1 MEQNREKADEIK
13 VEDLGTLTSVM
24 LFNPKISKTLKDYI
38 KANFFGAE
46 NDLEIITKN
55 LTWHYNLN
63 VFETLIRKSNLD
75 PTEIVSFIQFRD
87 KCRVLNIDYIEF

>member
-1 MEQNREKADEIK
+1 MEQNKGEIK
-13 VEDLGTLTSVM
+13 VEDLGTLTSIM

-38 KANFFGAE
+38 KANFFGSE

-63 VFETLIRKSNLD
+63 VCETLIRKSNLD
-75 PTEIVSFIQFRD
+75 PAEIVSFIQFRER
-87 KCRVLNIDYIEF
+87 CRVLNIDYIEF

>member
-1 MEQNREKADEIK
+1 MEQNKDEIK
-13 VEDLGTLTSVM
+13 VEDLGTLTSIM
-24 LFNPKISKTLKDYI
+24 LFNPKISETLKDYI
-38 KANFFGAE
+38 KANFFGEE

-63 VFETLIRKSNLD
+63 VCETLIRKSNLD
-75 PTEIVSFIQFRD
+75 PTEIALFIQFRD